1 MLRRR
6 AKEGGKHTLILRRWL
21 SIDESDVSRKMMKP
35 KREGTQSLMGQ
46 VVSKRQAEIY
56 WKRHRIDVARSAQL
70 KKQLDQ
76 QRGRQ

>member
-1 MLRRR
+1 
-6 AKEGGKHTLILRRWL
+6 
-21 SIDESDVSRKMMKP
+21 MMKP

>member
-1 MLRRR
+1 MRRGCATAR
-6 AKEGGKHTLILRRWL
+6 LAAAAPRRLFVSNAGAK
-21 SIDESDVSRKMMKP
+21 VP
-35 KREGTQSLMGQ
+35 KREGTQASLMGQ

-70 KKQLDQ
+70 KKQLDK